1 MAPVNV
7 VLCPLQI
14 AVVPLMVNVGV
25 AVTTTDAVVL
35 AVQAPLAPV
44 NV

>member
-1 MAPVNV
+1 MAPVNT

-14 AVVPLMVNVGV
+14 AVVPLIVKVGV
-25 AVTTTDAVVL
+25 AVTTTATVL
-35 AVQAPLAPV
+35 VETQVPLAPV